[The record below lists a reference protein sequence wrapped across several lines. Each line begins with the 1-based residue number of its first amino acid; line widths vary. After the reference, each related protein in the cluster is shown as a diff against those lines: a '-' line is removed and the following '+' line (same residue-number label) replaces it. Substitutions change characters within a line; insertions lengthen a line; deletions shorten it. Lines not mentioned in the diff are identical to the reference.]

1 MNYKTR
7 ILVEDTPPKELSIDH
22 VDNNIT
28 ATNDYIDNSLLQLNI
43 ANDEFKSSGSI
54 NSNQCVDKSSN
65 TKIKDP
71 LEVTPRGEINLSNE
85 RISLIASIILKKYIE
100 CRTGSMQDKFNPST
114 YSTKVLLNESSMIYG
129 TWISAEDTSPKEPI
143 INHVDN
149 NITAKNDY
157 IHKSLL
163 QPNIT
168 IT

>member
-1 MNYKTR
+1 M
-7 ILVEDTPPKELSIDH
+7 VEDTPPKELSIDH

-85 RISLIASIILKKYIE
+85 RIALIASIILKNAIE
-100 CRTGSMQDKFNPST
+100 CRIGSIEVIFNRIT
-114 YSTKVLLNESSMIYG
+114 YSTKVLPNESKLHYRTRNSGRGYN
-129 TWISAEDTSPKEPI
+129 PKR
-143 INHVDN
+143 
-149 NITAKNDY
+149 TK
-157 IHKSLL
+157 HKSCR
-163 QPNIT
+163 
-168 IT
+168 